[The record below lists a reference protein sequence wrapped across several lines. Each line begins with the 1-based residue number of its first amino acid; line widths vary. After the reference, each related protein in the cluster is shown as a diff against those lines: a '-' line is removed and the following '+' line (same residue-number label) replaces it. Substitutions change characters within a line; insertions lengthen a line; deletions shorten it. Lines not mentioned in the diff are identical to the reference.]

1 MQINNK
7 MQNNPVAMKLKIE
20 TDKLQQQ
27 AQKDKAQFE
36 VDMQK
41 IVLEKEKIA
50 ADMMINEQHAA
61 VQLVRAQTERLD
73 S

>member
-1 MQINNK
+1 
-7 MQNNPVAMKLKIE
+7 MKLKIE

-41 IVLEKEKIA
+41 IALEKEKIA
-50 ADMMINEQHAA
+50 ADMMINDNM
-61 VQLVRAQTERLD
+61 QLCSWSALRQNV
-73 S
+73 